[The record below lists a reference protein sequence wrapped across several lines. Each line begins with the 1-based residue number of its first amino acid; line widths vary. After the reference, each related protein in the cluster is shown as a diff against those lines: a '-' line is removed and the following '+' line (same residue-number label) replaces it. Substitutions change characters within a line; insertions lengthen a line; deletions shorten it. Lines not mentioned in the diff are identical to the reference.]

1 MRVAFYAP
9 LKPPDHPVPSG
20 DRRVARLLLSAM
32 RLAGHDVHVASR
44 LRAFDGE
51 GDKSRQAR
59 IRNRGA
65 ALARRYIQKHCSDPP
80 DLWFTYHLYHKAPD
94 WLGPAVSAA
103 LAIPYVAA
111 EASVAPK
118 QAAGPWAKG
127 HAAASDAVRWAN
139 RILVM
144 NPDDAECLIP
154 LLASE
159 NELVNLPP
167 FLNTHAPRQA
177 ARERETHR
185 AALAARHGLRLDVPW
200 IAVAAMMRCGDKLD
214 SYRLLAQAKRRLRDL
229 PLSWLIAGDGPA
241 RAEIETALGTDDT
254 FFLGA
259 LAAED
264 IDSLHAAADLA
275 VWPAIRE
282 AFGMALLEAQA
293 TGLPVVAGASPGV
306 AQIVANGKTGLLTPV
321 GDVTMLADAV
331 RRLAES
337 PTLREC
343 MRGAAMKKTEQ
354 FHDIDAAARRI
365 DLVLRDA
372 LST

>member
-1 MRVAFYAP
+1 MR
-9 LKPPDHPVPSG
+9 
-20 DRRVARLLLSAM
+20 R
-32 RLAGHDVHVASR
+32 AGHDVHIASR
-44 LRAFDGE
+44 LRAFDGD

-65 ALARRYIQKHCSDPP
+65 ALARRYVKKHCGDPP

-94 WLGPAVSAA
+94 WLGPVVSAA
-103 LAIPYVAA
+103 LAIPYVVA

-118 QAAGPWAKG
+118 RAAGPWAEG
-127 HAAASDAVRWAN
+127 HAATCDAVRDAS
-139 RILVM
+139 RILVL
-144 NPDDAECLIP
+144 NPNDAECLIP

-159 NELVNLPP
+159 SRLANLSP
-167 FLNTHAPRQA
+167 FLNTRVPRQA
-177 ARERETHR
+177 ARARETHR
-185 AALAARHGLRLDVPW
+185 AALAAQYSLRLDVPW
-200 IAVAAMMRCGDKLD
+200 IAVAAMMRHGDKLE

-241 RAEIETALGTDDT
+241 RAEIETVLGADDT

-264 IDSLHAAADLA
+264 IDSLHAAADIA

-331 RRLAES
+331 RRLAEN
-337 PTLREC
+337 PALREC

-354 FHDIDAAARRI
+354 VHDIDAAARRI
-365 DLVLRDA
+365 DIVLREA
-372 LST
+372 LGT